1 MDYQDHSSMFQNV
14 IKNVTSFFRF
24 SRSILVTF
32 CSQQILERF
41 GVCENELCTINLFA
55 HLFSMTRAFYLL
67 SYSLCVMTVH
77 YFLFLETVALGNTA
91 INIINPLYVSVHDCP
106 FRFRET
112 TACLGVKFSEKI
124 RIFRFQTI

>member
-1 MDYQDHSSMFQNV
+1 MFQNV

-24 SRSILVTF
+24 SRSSLVTF
-32 CSQQILERF
+32 CSQQILERL

-77 YFLFLETVALGNTA
+77 YFPFLETVALCNTA
-91 INIINPLYVSVHDCP
+91 LNIINPIYVSVYHCP
-106 FRFRET
+106 GRFRET
-112 TACLGVKFSEKI
+112 TNALCEVK
-124 RIFRFQTI
+124 